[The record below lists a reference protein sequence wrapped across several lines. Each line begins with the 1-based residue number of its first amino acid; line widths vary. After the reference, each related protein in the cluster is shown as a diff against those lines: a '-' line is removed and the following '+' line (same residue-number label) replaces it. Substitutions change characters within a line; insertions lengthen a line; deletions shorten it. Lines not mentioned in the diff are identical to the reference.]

1 MILKLKVIIF
11 FQFKIIFKN
20 YVQAESGY
28 EFTSKLA
35 KMFQDI
41 ALSKTL
47 NDEFKKNAV
56 QAATNRKFQISYSF
70 NTYSF

>member
-1 MILKLKVIIF
+1 MLISLK
-11 FQFKIIFKN
+11 
-20 YVQAESGY
+20 AESGY

-56 QAATNRKFQISYSF
+56 QAATNRKFF
-70 NTYSF
+70 FF